1 MVRDAIFD
9 TVLINY
15 RLKKPYTWYEL
26 RYAVELDYSGIKEL
40 INNREIPK
48 LLQKLNLSS
57 AGKEREMEEKLAVIV
72 TNIIEDDS
80 IIIETDPEKQQLIL
94 KIIESVDPYRSQ
106 N

>member
-1 MVRDAIFD
+1 
-9 TVLINY
+9 
-15 RLKKPYTWYEL
+15 
-26 RYAVELDYSGIKEL
+26 
-40 INNREIPK
+40 